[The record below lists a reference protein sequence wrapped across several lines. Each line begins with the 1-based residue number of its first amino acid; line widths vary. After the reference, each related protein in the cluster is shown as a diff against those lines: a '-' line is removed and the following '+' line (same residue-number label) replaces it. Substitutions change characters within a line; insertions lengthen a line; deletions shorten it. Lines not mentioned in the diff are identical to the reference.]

1 MPLADRLPEHL
12 KTRKTAEAVLA
23 PSAIL
28 LAGAGTAAAILGGVP
43 LLAAVG
49 VGALAYGIR
58 VAFGLPRKK
67 RAQRIELAGLP
78 EPWRHFVREAVD
90 AQGRYR
96 RAVATAAEGPL
107 RDRLNEI
114 GQGIEQGVLE
124 CYRIARRGA
133 ALEGGLSAVD
143 AGAAEKQLAA
153 LINSLPGE
161 AQEALWHAHGAGKGV
176 AAAAEKAGLD
186 ANQVQTI
193 EALEAQVASAGRLGT
208 VAQDARDRLSLLDA
222 RLDEAVARAVEL
234 SLRAEDVAELGGL
247 GGDVEDLVNE
257 MESLRVALE
266 EAGQA
271 SRGGTG
277 DIELPEA
284 EPTKRRTKG
293 GQPRASGGG
302 STRAGTA

>member
-1 MPLADRLPEHL
+1 MSLADRLPEHL

-28 LAGAGTAAAILGGVP
+28 LAGAGTAAAVLGGLP
-43 LLAAVG
+43 LLAAAGVG
-49 VGALAYGIR
+49 VLAYGIR

-67 RAQRIELAGLP
+67 RAERIELAGLP

-90 AQGRYR
+90 AQNRYR
-96 RAVATAAEGPL
+96 RAVGSAAAGPL
-107 RDRLNEI
+107 RDRLDEI
-114 GQGIEQGVLE
+114 GQGIEQGVHE

-133 ALEGGLSAVD
+133 ALEGGLSSLD
-143 AGAAEKQLAA
+143 AASAEKQLAA

-161 AQEALWHAHGAGKGV
+161 LQEQLWRAHGAGKGV
-176 AAAAEKAGLD
+176 AGAAEEVGLD
-186 ANQVQTI
+186 ENHVQTI

-266 EAGQA
+266 EAGKA
-271 SRGGTG
+271 SRGGTA
-277 DIELPEA
+277 DIELPNPA
-284 EPTKRRTKG
+284 PAKRTE
-293 GQPRASGGG
+293 GGG
-302 STRAGTA
+302 TTRAGTA